1 MSKDF
6 NDLNQGLHAPTMIY
20 EDLTARQ
27 IYQRVKANPARAR
40 FGFGERLAVVN
51 VDFQQAYTRP
61 DLFPNTSY
69 VTDPRQIEHV
79 NRISDLA
86 RAADMPVIW
95 TRVAY
100 KPDAGDAGIWGTR
113 TNTPDSLQNIKY
125 DSDRHAFDARC
136 DIQHQTDLI
145 YTKRM
150 PSAFFESPLA
160 SYLVWHKIDTVVVTG
175 GSTSGCVR
183 ATAVDSLSRGYRTI
197 VPEECVADKHES
209 YHFANLTDLALKYAD
224 VVAVSEVDDWFARR

>member
-1 MSKDF
+1 MSDSH
-6 NDLNQGLHAPTMIY
+6 DLSLAPTMII
-20 EDLTARQ
+20 EDLSARQ
-27 IYQRVKANPARAR
+27 IFARVRANPARAK
-40 FGFGERLAVVN
+40 FGFGERLAIVN

-69 VTDPRQIEHV
+69 ITDPRQIEHV
-79 NRISDLA
+79 NRISSLA
-86 RAADMPVIW
+86 RAASMPVIW

-113 TNTPDSLQNIKY
+113 TNTPNSLQNIKY
-125 DSDRHAFDARC
+125 DSDRHVFDPRC
-136 DIQHQTDLI
+136 DIRQDLDLI

-183 ATAVDSLSRGYRTI
+183 ATAVDSLSHGYRTI

-209 YHFANLTDLALKYAD
+209 YHFANLTDLLLKYAD
-224 VVAVSEVDDWFARR
+224 VVSVGEVDTWFAGQSSR

>member
-1 MSKDF
+1 MSADSSIPTTP
-6 NDLNQGLHAPTMIY
+6 QQTPTMIL
-20 EDLTARQ
+20 EDLSARQ
-27 IYQRVKANPARAR
+27 IYQRVKANPARAQ
-40 FGFGERLAVVN
+40 FGFGRRLAIVN

-61 DLFPNTSY
+61 DLFAATSY

-79 NRISDLA
+79 NRISALA
-86 RAADMPVIW
+86 RGADMPVIW

-113 TNTPDSLQNIKY
+113 THTPDSLQNIKH
-125 DSDRHAFDARC
+125 DSERHAFDGRC
-136 DIQHQTDLI
+136 EINTQIDLI

-160 SYLVWHKIDTVVVTG
+160 SYLVWHKVDTVVVTG

-183 ATAVDSLSRGYRTI
+183 ATAVDSLSHGYRTI

-209 YHFANLTDLALKYAD
+209 YHFANLTDLLLKYAD
-224 VVAVSEVDDWFARR
+224 VVPVSEIDDWFGAL